1 MITETLLIVLI
12 CSIIWD
18 DTETDN
24 QKYANTWYD
33 TKIEARKNDKSK
45 EVSKLYINS
54 THIKKAGRNQADD
67 IKEGKWKR
75 IVLAVFI
82 MIVVILCM
90 FGFGIIS
97 IMRSC
102 KTVDNSDLKST
113 SAIEENTT

>member
-1 MITETLLIVLI
+1 MITETLLIILI
-12 CSIIWD
+12 CSIICD
-18 DTETDN
+18 DTETDD
-24 QKYANTWYD
+24 QKNDKSDD
-33 TKIEARKNDKSK
+33 TETDDQKNDKSK

-54 THIKKAGRNQADD
+54 THIKKADRNQADD